1 MSAAEPALAV
11 RAVTPA
17 DADWVRQH
25 VTDTWHAE
33 IVVAHG
39 EVFRP
44 DKQPGFIAVS
54 DGEAVGLVTYRID
67 SDGCEIL
74 TIDSTRPGA
83 GVGTMLIDTVK
94 EVALRAGCRR
104 LWLLTTNDNLNA
116 IGFYQ
121 KRGFSLVR
129 VHVGAA
135 TEARRLKPS
144 IPLIGF
150 DGIPVR
156 DDIEGDAARPR
167 RIGWPTTSRSAT
179 GPATSASCR
188 RCSMSPLRRRCS

>member
-156 DDIEGDAARPR
+156 DDIELEMRLVRAHD
-167 RIGWPTTSRSAT
+167 
-179 GPATSASCR
+179 
-188 RCSMSPLRRRCS
+188 

>member
-17 DADWVRQH
+17 DAEWIRQH

-33 IVVAHG
+33 IVVSHG

-44 DKQPGFIAVS
+44 HELPGFIALS
-54 DGEAVGLVTYRID
+54 KGEAVGLVTYRID
-67 SDGCEIL
+67 GDGCEIV
-74 TIDSTRPGA
+74 TIDSTRPGS

-94 EVALRAGCRR
+94 EVATRTGCGR

-135 TEARRLKPS
+135 TEARRLKPA

-150 DGIPVR
+150 GGIPVK
-156 DDIEGDAARPR
+156 DDIELEMQLA
-167 RIGWPTTSRSAT
+167 
-179 GPATSASCR
+179 
-188 RCSMSPLRRRCS
+188 

>member
-1 MSAAEPALAV
+1 MPALTV

-17 DADWVRQH
+17 DAEWIRRH
-25 VTDTWHAE
+25 VTQVWRAD

-44 DKQPGFIAVS
+44 HELPGFIALS

-67 SDGCEIL
+67 GDGCEIV

-83 GVGTMLIDTVK
+83 GIGTTLINTVK
-94 EVALRAGCRR
+94 EVALREGCRR
-104 LWLLTTNDNLNA
+104 LWLLTTNDNLRA

-121 KRGFSLVR
+121 KRGFALVR

-156 DDIEGDAARPR
+156 DDIELEMQLEQR
-167 RIGWPTTSRSAT
+167 RDGSQR
-179 GPATSASCR
+179 
-188 RCSMSPLRRRCS
+188 

>member
-17 DADWVRQH
+17 DADWIRQH
-25 VTDTWHAE
+25 VTDRWHAE

-44 DKQPGFIAVS
+44 HELPGFIALS
-54 DGEAVGLVTYRID
+54 DGDAVGLVTYRID
-67 SDGCEIL
+67 GDGCEIV
-74 TIDSTRPGA
+74 TIDSTRPG
-83 GVGTMLIDTVK
+83 VGIGTTLIDTVR
-94 EVALRAGCRR
+94 ELALRAGCRR

-116 IGFYQ
+116 LGFYQ

-135 TEARRLKPS
+135 NEARRLKPS

-150 DGIPVR
+150 EGIPVR
-156 DDIEGDAARPR
+156 DDIELEMRLEPR
-167 RIGWPTTSRSAT
+167 G
-179 GPATSASCR
+179 
-188 RCSMSPLRRRCS
+188 

>member
-1 MSAAEPALAV
+1 MRWPASSDTSQSAEAPVSDAQPALTV

-17 DADWVRQH
+17 DAEGVRQH
-25 VTDTWHAE
+25 TIDTWHDD

-44 DKQPGFIAVS
+44 HELPGFIALS
-54 DGEAVGLVTYRID
+54 DGEAVCLVTYRID
-67 SDGCEIL
+67 GDGCEIL
-74 TIDSTRPGA
+74 TIDSIRQGA
-83 GVGTMLIDTVK
+83 GVGTRLIDTVK
-94 EVALRAGCRR
+94 DVAIRAGCRR

-135 TEARRLKPS
+135 TEGRQLKPS

-150 DGIPVR
+150 AGIPVR
-156 DDIEGDAARPR
+156 DDIELEMQLEPV
-167 RIGWPTTSRSAT
+167 
-179 GPATSASCR
+179 
-188 RCSMSPLRRRCS
+188 